1 MGFGLTVSQVVAR
14 ASGVRCD
21 GTHPIGS
28 SPTRLQSRCHLSGT
42 RKMSYPIDVASQVSS
57 KLSAILD
64 DLVKDPDIREPVT
77 LGFVRARLAAG
88 LLGVVEQD
96 EQLHFNASRTVLA
109 ELDALIERYT
119 EEAPAIDFVTAKASE
134 QLSRVIEALMNDP
147 NTPQRPTL
155 GAVRDAITHGIVGRL
170 VGEGAID
177 TDQDEMLFDEID
189 ELIERFGRD
198 ALAEELMRY
207 E

>member
-1 MGFGLTVSQVVAR
+1 
-14 ASGVRCD
+14 
-21 GTHPIGS
+21 
-28 SPTRLQSRCHLSGT
+28 
-42 RKMSYPIDVASQVSS
+42 MSYPIDVASQVSS